1 MRLRICI
8 QIITKNIKANLKK
21 RIPPNYLQVQDFSSS
36 QEFNTWFYRYFKIKI
51 HDMKAQNLSSLFL
64 RDCIINMPEL
74 AEGVVFILLVNLKFE
89 QKHGQQ

>member
-1 MRLRICI
+1 
-8 QIITKNIKANLKK
+8 
-21 RIPPNYLQVQDFSSS
+21 
-36 QEFNTWFYRYFKIKI
+36 
-51 HDMKAQNLSSLFL
+51 MKAQNLSSLFL